1 MKSESPGVTP
11 NKSSTWLRRG
21 MATITRMGRVA
32 SPPTPQGGANPL
44 RDLFSDLMAFVI
56 FFETTCE
63 QQPPTLDEF
72 REKVLAL
79 VNAQE
84 ERAKA
89 SAVSMETFRE
99 ARFAVLSW
107 VDEMVLNSNWPHRTH
122 WHHLMLNFYGTL
134 NAGEEFFRHLELL
147 PSQANDV
154 REIYYLCLSLGFQG
168 RYAFGD
174 DQNELKELKRGLY
187 RQLSAANGDIQQ
199 NYPRLFPEAYQ
210 KVAARPQTKSRGN
223 RLWYAG
229 VLAVPVVL
237 FICYWLLLRHE
248 ANRLIAL
255 IQKPAIE
262 VPADWAPSLVEELRR
277 KGLRAVDEPEGVRI
291 TLESLLFAA
300 NSAQLNPQ
308 AEAKINDIVATVKR
322 YAPERAIVVEG
333 HASKE
338 RDVDEEHNLK
348 LSRDRA
354 ETVKDAFARLGF
366 RSDKLTARGF
376 GSSKPV
382 ALNDTEQGRMQ
393 NRRVEIIVVK

>member
-1 MKSESPGVTP
+1 MSEPASASAQR
-11 NKSSTWLRRG
+11 SSTWLQRG
-21 MATITRMGRVA
+21 VATITRMGRA
-32 SPPTPQGGANPL
+32 GNPPVSDGSTNRL

-63 QQPPTLDEF
+63 KQPPSLNDF

-89 SAVSMETFRE
+89 NGVAVETFRE
-99 ARFAVLSW
+99 TRFAVLSW
-107 VDEMVLNSNWPHRTH
+107 VDETVLNSNWPYRSQ
-122 WHHLMLNFYGTL
+122 WQHLMLSFYRTV

-147 PSQANDV
+147 PSQANDI

-168 RYAFGD
+168 KYAFGD
-174 DQNELKELKRGLY
+174 DQHQLRDLKRALY
-187 RQLSAANGDIQQ
+187 KQLCGTNGDIRQT
-199 NYPRLFPEAYQ
+199 YHRLYPEAYQ
-210 KVAARPQTKSRGN
+210 KVAAAPQAKPRVKL
-223 RLWYAG
+223 LWYATALSFP
-229 VLAVPVVL
+229 VLL
-237 FICYWLLLRHE
+237 FICYWFLLRHE
-248 ANRLIAL
+248 ANQLIAL

-308 AEAKINDIVATVKR
+308 VETKINDIVATVKR
-322 YAPERAIVVEG
+322 YAPERAIAVEG

-338 RDVDEEHNLK
+338 RDLDEERNRR

-354 ETVKDAFARLGF
+354 ESVREAFIRLGF
-366 RSDKLTARGF
+366 RSDRVMAQGF
-376 GSSKPV
+376 GSTRPV